1 MLARTRAPRAKS
13 GRSKVRFGT
22 AAQAEAEP
30 SQRRHEIRFQM
41 QFSVGNWTSSQKRP
55 SNVHQL
61 GTPYHQRAPLPRPL
75 PPCGR
80 GRPAHVHMQ
89 ARGGL
94 RWLLACRSCPRG
106 TRLAGGCNEVDAA
119 SLRTLL
125 SCQRMQRG
133 HTSGGRVAKEKP
145 RRPDRSLD
153 CRPRERSIEP
163 SRTDELCG
171 PVAASPRTD
180 DGCAWVSNGM
190 DGMHLRCVRIPTP
203 APLRHENAPRL
214 MSITL
219 RPTIGRQSNT
229 DGAREEKANA

>member
-61 GTPYHQRAPLPRPL
+61 GTPYHQRAPGPR
-75 PPCGR
+75 
-80 GRPAHVHMQ
+80 RPGFPSADAPRMHS
-89 ARGGL
+89 RPGYL
-94 RWLLACRSCPRG
+94 RVDRALEELA
-106 TRLAGGCNEVDAA
+106 LQVGCNEVDAA

-133 HTSGGRVAKEKP
+133 LTSGGRVAKEKP
-145 RRPDRSLD
+145 RRPDRSRL
-153 CRPRERSIEP
+153 PASRERIIS
-163 SRTDELCG
+163 SLHAQTSFCG
-171 PVAASPRTD
+171 PVAFISA
-180 DGCAWVSNGM
+180 
-190 DGMHLRCVRIPTP
+190 H
-203 APLRHENAPRL
+203 
-214 MSITL
+214 
-219 RPTIGRQSNT
+219 
-229 DGAREEKANA
+229 